1 MQTLPNGLA
10 PAPARGN
17 KGNKGGKV
25 ALAWQDAWNE
35 LGVWRNGREL
45 AGQVAPPH
53 DVKPV
58 SLLTHIIRMVKEGHL
73 EVAYQVVPQK
83 VMRYGKEFDS
93 ARRVAFYRIKP
104 RAQAMVDIADE
115 ARHEAGR

>member
-10 PAPARGN
+10 PAPAHGN
-17 KGNKGGKV
+17 KGNKGGRV

-35 LGVWRNGREL
+35 LGEWQNGRVL
-45 AGQVAPPH
+45 AEKVAPAH

-58 SLLTHIIRMVKEGHL
+58 SLITHIIRMVAEGHL
-73 EVAYQVVPQK
+73 EVQYRPVPQK

-93 ARRVAFYRIKP
+93 ARRVAFYRIK
-104 RAQAMVDIADE
+104 R
-115 ARHEAGR
+115 

>member
-17 KGNKGGKV
+17 KGNKGGRV

-35 LGVWRNGREL
+35 LGEWSNGRLL
-45 AGQVAPPH
+45 AEKVAPPH

-58 SLLTHIIRMVKEGHL
+58 SLITHIIRMVAEGHL
-73 EVAYQVVPQK
+73 EVSYRVVPQK
-83 VMRYGKEFDS
+83 VTRYGKEFDS
-93 ARRVAFYRIKP
+93 ARRVAFYRIK
-104 RAQAMVDIADE
+104 R
-115 ARHEAGR
+115 